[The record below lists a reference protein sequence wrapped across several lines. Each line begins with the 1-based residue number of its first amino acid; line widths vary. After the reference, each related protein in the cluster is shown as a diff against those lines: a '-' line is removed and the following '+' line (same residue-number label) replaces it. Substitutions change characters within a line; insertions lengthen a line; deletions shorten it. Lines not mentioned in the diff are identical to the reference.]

1 MSETSSDDETEFI
14 TVEETPVVKTIRN
27 AKGRKAG
34 LALARE
40 KNTAQRR
47 AVKNVMEAHKAVQKV
62 KTLSEKAGTA
72 YTISKQKALSAG
84 MELPDVP
91 PIENRLGDMLAT
103 MQGEIDRLKAIRE
116 PPAPAPAPEPKK
128 KRVIKKKVVEEEE
141 KEEEAPKPK
150 PRAVKAPEPKPE
162 PVQENV
168 IVHTGPTL
176 SIREQRFKESQER
189 QANQMDLLRQA
200 LGRR

>member
-1 MSETSSDDETEFI
+1 MSESSSDDETEFI

-84 MELPDVP
+84 MELPEVP

-103 MQGEIDRLKAIRE
+103 MQGEIDRLKAIKE
-116 PPAPAPAPEPKK
+116 APVPAPEPKK
-128 KRVIKKKVVEEEE
+128 KRVVKKKEPEPEEEEE
-141 KEEEAPKPK
+141 KPRPKPK
-150 PRAVKAPEPKPE
+150 GKATKAPEPPKPE
-162 PVQENV
+162 PVEENV
-168 IVHTGPTL
+168 IVHQPPTL
-176 SIREQRFKESQER
+176 TIREQRFKESQER
-189 QANQMDLLRQA
+189 QANHMDLLRLA
-200 LGRR
+200 LGRK